1 MSDTPPLVV
10 DDISITLGGRQVVS
24 NVSLTAARGELVGLI
39 GPNGAGKT
47 TLLRAIRGGVTPTTG
62 EITVTDRAV
71 GSLSARETGRRVATV
86 PQETE
91 LSFGFSVEQA
101 VAMGRH
107 AHIGR
112 FGTPDKADRAA
123 IAEALDRTDLASL
136 ADRPVTDLSGGERQR
151 VLLARALAQATPLLL
166 LDEPTASLDI
176 NHAIK
181 TLETVRSVVDDATA
195 AVAAIHDL
203 DLAARYCDRLVLLAD
218 GEVVAAGEPATVLTS
233 ETLAAAFDATAVV
246 SQDSVTDTPRVT
258 ALPDESTLSGDG
270 A

>member
-1 MSDTPPLVV
+1 MSASPLVV
-10 DDISITLGGRQVVS
+10 DDVSVTLGGREVLS
-24 NVSLTAARGELVGLI
+24 SVSLTADHGELVGLI

-47 TLLRAIRGGVTPTTG
+47 TLLRAIRGGVTPTAG
-62 EITVTDRAV
+62 AVTVTGHSV
-71 GSLSARETGRRVATV
+71 SSLSARAIGRRVATV

-112 FGTPDKADRAA
+112 FGTPDETDREA
-123 IAEALDRTDLASL
+123 IADAMARTSLESL

-151 VLLARALAQATPLLL
+151 VLLARALAQATPVLL

-176 NHAIK
+176 NHAIR
-181 TLETVRSVVDDATA
+181 TLETVRSVVDDGTT

-203 DLAARYCDRLVLLAD
+203 DLAARYCDRLVLLAEGD
-218 GEVVAAGEPATVLTS
+218 VIAAGDPETVLTS
-233 ETLAAAFDATAVV
+233 ETLAATFDATAVV
-246 SQDSVTDTPRVT
+246 SHNEVTNTPRVT
-258 ALPDESTLSGDG
+258 ALPAESTTTTEEE
-270 A
+270 